1 MKRMAIAAAW
11 VWIALAQPASA
22 RAPVSSELGAG
33 AASRGVMP
41 AMCGDTVANFVRA
54 ARSGNLADFAPL
66 PLDESDGSV
75 PWCLTPDDPRC
86 APRDASSLPDPSR
99 APVPLSASVCPQLG
113 SPRGEQISVPRASPL
128 GAARSGSQGRVERPP
143 RGH

>member
-22 RAPVSSELGAG
+22 RAPASSELVAG

-41 AMCGDTVANFVRA
+41 AMCGDAIANFVRA
-54 ARSGNLADFAPL
+54 PRTGNLADVSAL
-66 PLDESDGSV
+66 PLDDTDSPV
-75 PWCLTPDDPRC
+75 AWCLTPDDPRC
-86 APRDASSLPDPSR
+86 APRDASSLPDPRS
-99 APVPLSASVCPQLG
+99 APTPLSASVSLQPD
-113 SPRGEQISVPRASPL
+113 SPRGEQISVPRALPL

-143 RGH
+143 RDQ

>member
-22 RAPVSSELGAG
+22 RAPAPSELVAG
-33 AASRGVMP
+33 AALRGVMP
-41 AMCGDTVANFVRA
+41 AMCSDTVANFVRA
-54 ARSGNLADFAPL
+54 ARSGNLADVAPL
-66 PLDESDGSV
+66 PVDESDGPV

-99 APVPLSASVCPQLG
+99 APVPVNRYWCRMRRRSE
-113 SPRGEQISVPRASPL
+113 RRARVA
-128 GAARSGSQGRVERPP
+128 GAASSARRAVTDTAATRSRALFV
-143 RGH
+143 